1 MGRCFLARPVT
12 NTQSAWYSLHYL
24 LTRLFPAHENLLF
37 AALLWVLVLMPA
49 LAQTSQVRSV
59 VTFRAINVGTGI
71 ELTLTAGS
79 TQRVEV
85 SAATDDYR
93 NHIETTVSNG
103 VLTLRYKN
111 LDERA
116 RDDRSNKY
124 LRASVTADQL
134 TALTAGSG
142 SAVRTSGNFAA
153 TQEFRLDVSSG
164 AAVKAN
170 LATAALTVRQ
180 SSGSIID
187 LSGRA
192 ARLDLASSSGSTFD
206 GEDLKT
212 DHCRAEA
219 SSGNSVVKE
228 DLVAEA
234 SSGGSVRYYGTPALT
249 KRTSS
254 GGSVRGR

>member
-1 MGRCFLARPVT
+1 MKT
-12 NTQSAWYSLHYL
+12 L
-24 LTRLFPAHENLLF
+24 LS
-37 AALLWVLVLMPA
+37 AALLWALALVPA
-49 LAQTSQVRSV
+49 LAQSV
-59 VTFRAINVGTGI
+59 QMRPVATFRAINVGTGI

-79 TQRVEV
+79 AQRVEV

-93 NHIETTVSNG
+93 NHIETTVDNG

-116 RDDRSNKY
+116 RDDRTNKH

-142 SAVRTSGNFAA
+142 STVRTSGNFAA
-153 TQEFRLDVSSG
+153 AQEFRLDVSSG

-170 LATAALTVRQ
+170 LATAALTVHQ
-180 SSGSIID
+180 SSGSTID

-192 ARLDLASSSGSTFD
+192 ARLDLDSSSGSTFD
-206 GEDLKT
+206 GNDLKT

-219 SSGNSVVKE
+219 SSGSSVRIAVKD

-234 SSGGSVRYYGTPALT
+234 SSGGSVHYRGAPALT

-254 GGSVRGR
+254 GGSVSGQ

>member
-1 MGRCFLARPVT
+1 MKT
-12 NTQSAWYSLHYL
+12 L
-24 LTRLFPAHENLLF
+24 LS
-37 AALLWVLVLMPA
+37 AALLWALALVPA
-49 LAQTSQVRSV
+49 LAQSV
-59 VTFRAINVGTGI
+59 QMRLVATFRAINVGTGI

-79 TQRVEV
+79 AQRVEV

-93 NHIETTVSNG
+93 NHIETTVDNG

-116 RDDRSNKY
+116 RDDRTNKH

-142 SAVRTSGNFAA
+142 STVRTSGNFAA
-153 TQEFRLDVSSG
+153 AQEFRLDVSSG

-170 LATAALTVRQ
+170 LATAALTVHQ
-180 SSGSIID
+180 SSGSTID

-192 ARLDLASSSGSTFD
+192 AHLDLDSSSGSTFD
-206 GEDLKT
+206 GNDLKT

-219 SSGNSVVKE
+219 SSGSSVRIAVKD

-234 SSGGSVRYYGTPALT
+234 SSGGSVHYRGAPALT

-254 GGSVRGR
+254 GGSVSGQ